1 MGCVV
6 CLSCGKFFNLPLE
19 VNAMKAN
26 FLNRI
31 REPSTWA
38 GLSMLGVL
46 FGLPP
51 GTIEGLGQ
59 IIGGIAAL
67 AAVFMSEKNDA

>member
-1 MGCVV
+1 MRH
-6 CLSCGKFFNLPLE
+6 LPVLRLIFYLTFGSD
-19 VNAMKAN
+19 NAMKAN
-26 FLNRI
+26 FLQRI

-59 IIGGIAAL
+59 IIGGAAAIAAI
-67 AAVFMSEKNDA
+67 FMAEKT

>member
-1 MGCVV
+1 V
-6 CLSCGKFFNLPLE
+6 E

-31 REPSTWA
+31 KEPSTWA